1 MNKDFKAWMMGLI
14 FGLPVFLI
22 FFIAFLY
29 FGNCGFNNDCS
40 QAGLPQIYHT
50 PIPTIFPATMP
61 VQVKDQMLTGSEKCV
76 VSAEPLLSAWVNE
89 GYPEVEPFT
98 FMDDKGATCSATYS
112 EVMVLFTEANLW
124 YSGALACVS
133 CHNSDVLIASAQMDL
148 SSYAG
153 ILAGSRRASVDAKG
167 KDILGNGNW
176 DVSKLREMLFVL
188 KQMPLGRPEGAG
200 AELGPVVQV
209 GIQIEATSTETP
221 TAPVSEVPRPSNP
234 GDPGDAVNL
243 SGEVASGEQLF
254 STNCSV
260 CHADQG
266 IGGVANSG
274 SLDGTIPTLNPID
287 PLLVDQKIK
296 VFATNLDLFIQ
307 NGSTP
312 EGTNPVFSMPAWGK
326 SNTLSQ
332 QQIADLIAYIIS
344 LNQ

>member
-22 FFIAFLY
+22 FFIGFLY

-61 VQVKDQMLTGSEKCV
+61 VQVNDQISSAPEKCM
-76 VSAEPLLSAWVNE
+76 VSAEPLLSTWINA
-89 GYPEVEPFT
+89 GYPEVDPFT
-98 FMDDKGATCSATYS
+98 FIDDKGATCSATYG
-112 EVMVLFTEANLW
+112 EVAVLFNEANLW

-133 CHNSDVLIASAQMDL
+133 CHNSDVLIASAQLDL

-153 ILAGSRRASVDAKG
+153 ILAGSRRTSVDAKG
-167 KDILGNGNW
+167 NDILGGGNW
-176 DVSKLREMLFVL
+176 EASKLREILFVL
-188 KQMPLGRPEGAG
+188 KQMPLGRPEGAV
-200 AELGPVVQV
+200 AEQGPVVQV
-209 GIQIEATSTETP
+209 GIQIEATSTQTP
-221 TAPVSEVPRPSNP
+221 SAPVSEVPRQSNP
-234 GDPGDAVNL
+234 GDPGEAINL
-243 SGEVASGEQLF
+243 SGDVTLGEQLF
-254 STNCSV
+254 SINCSV
-260 CHADQG
+260 CHGDKG
-266 IGGVANSG
+266 IGGIVNSG
-274 SLDGTIPTLNPID
+274 SLDGTIPSLNPID
-287 PLLVDQKIK
+287 PLLIDPDIK

-312 EGTNPVFSMPAWGK
+312 GGTNPVFSMPAWGR

-332 QQIADLIAYIIS
+332 QQIADLIVYLIS

>member
-40 QAGLPQIYHT
+40 QAGLAQIYHT
-50 PIPTIFPATMP
+50 PIPTIFPATLP
-61 VQVKDQMLTGSEKCV
+61 VQVKQQISAGSEKCV
-76 VSAEPLLSAWVNE
+76 VSAEPLLSAWVNAK
-89 GYPEVEPFT
+89 YPEVEPFT
-98 FMDDKGATCSATYS
+98 FMDNRGATCNATYS
-112 EVMVLFTEANLW
+112 EITILFNEANLW
-124 YSGALACVS
+124 YPGALACVS
-133 CHNSDVLIASAQMDL
+133 CHNSEVLIASAQLDL

-153 ILAGSRRASVDAKG
+153 ILAGSRRTALGAKG
-167 KDILGNGNW
+167 NDILGNGNW

-188 KQMPLGRPEGAG
+188 KQMPLGRPEGAV
-200 AELGPVVQV
+200 ADAGPVVQV
-209 GIQIEATSTETP
+209 GKQIEATSSGTP
-221 TAPVSEVPRPSNP
+221 SAPVSEVPRPSNP
-234 GDPGDAVNL
+234 GAPGDAVNL
-243 SGEVASGEQLF
+243 SGDVTSGDQLF

-260 CHADQG
+260 CHSDQG
-266 IGGVANSG
+266 VGGVANSG
-274 SLDGTIPTLNPID
+274 SLDGTIPSLNPID
-287 PLLVDQKIK
+287 PLLVDPDLK
-296 VFATNLDLFIQ
+296 VYATNLDLFIQ

-344 LNQ
+344 LNP